1 MNLDKETLAKWKED
15 AKKAWY
21 EGKFSNEN
29 LPPLASIHIANA
41 CPKNFI
47 ALIEKLER
55 YEKAL
60 KFYANENHFN
70 HLSVLFDCDAEGIQ
84 CGGGFAVVDDGIIEK
99 GRVAQEALND

>member
-41 CPKNFI
+41 CPQNFI
-47 ALIEKLER
+47 ALIDKILELENHLDI
-55 YEKAL
+55 YCKCPSHGPSL
-60 KFYANENHFN
+60 VHFNEN
-70 HLSVLFDCDAEGIQ
+70 E
-84 CGGGFAVVDDGIIEK
+84 
-99 GRVAQEALND
+99 